1 MSHEP
6 VFRRMTAADID
17 QVYAIE
23 LKSFTIPWTKD
34 AFYHEMQH
42 NENAL
47 YLVAELAGRVVG
59 YCGMWLILDE
69 AHITNIA
76 ILPEARGR
84 KLGEGLMRAAIAA
97 ARAQGA
103 RHMTLEVRVS
113 NTVAQT
119 LYRKLGFIEGG
130 VRKRYYTD
138 NYEDALVMW
147 VSFHDNG

>member
-1 MSHEP
+1 MSEN
-6 VFRRMTAADID
+6 VIYREMTARDIG

-23 LKSFTIPWTKD
+23 LQSFTIPWTRD
-34 AFYHEMQH
+34 AFYHEVFY
-42 NENAL
+42 NDNAL
-47 YLVAELAGRVVG
+47 YLVAEADKRVVG

-69 AHITNIA
+69 AHITNVA
-76 ILPEARGR
+76 ILPQERGK
-84 KLGEGLMRAAIAA
+84 KLGEGLMRAAIQAA
-97 ARAQGA
+97 KEQGA

-113 NTVAQT
+113 NETAQN

-147 VSFHDNG
+147 VTFND